1 MKQRCFFLSGFPNS
15 QVIRARVTW
24 AIPNVCGRN
33 GNMAHDGTHG
43 CRLTVWFCL
52 DGGSG
57 DPAND
62 SRSERASVK
71 IIHRVLFFPANERAV
86 PLVGHVVG
94 HAALVNEGV
103 PDQ

>member
-1 MKQRCFFLSGFPNS
+1 MKQLCFFLSGFSNS
-15 QVIRARVTW
+15 QDIRARVTW
-24 AIPNVCGRN
+24 AIPNVCRRN